1 LSALIAGF
9 ALIVQT
15 NVSLDD
21 ATLNPYLLYALA
33 ATTAVVISLML
44 FAMVKATLLLI
55 AVYRYNYDGTPG
67 EEWRKTRLRKIQVEV
82 ELRLLA
88 ENGTDFS
95 TSRSASSAA
104 SAGVGVGAAAAALGV
119 KAKDSVAA
127 GVHPV
132 VAEEE
137 GGVSSTLMQL
147 LEERAGLDERLE
159 QTAGRASALRHWAF
173 K

>member
-55 AVYRYNYDGTPG
+55 AVYRYNYDGAPG
-67 EEWRKTRLRKIQVEV
+67 DEWRKTRLRKIQVEV

-104 SAGVGVGAAAAALGV
+104 SAGVGAAGAAALGA
-119 KAKDSVAA
+119 KAKNSVAA
-127 GVHPV
+127 GAHPV
-132 VAEEE
+132 GAEEE